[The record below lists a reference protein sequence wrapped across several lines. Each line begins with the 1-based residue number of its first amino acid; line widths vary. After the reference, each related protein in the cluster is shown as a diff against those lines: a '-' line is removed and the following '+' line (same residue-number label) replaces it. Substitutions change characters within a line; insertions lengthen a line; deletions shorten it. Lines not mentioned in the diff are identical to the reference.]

1 MMKKLSTIIL
11 SFILICMLNACSSQK
26 VNNTND
32 SPEITVKAGE
42 TEITSVV
49 KSKSLEGVTVKKE
62 ADRMAMTEIN
72 LEDVELFQSIMN
84 DPSITIPYVTL
95 GETIQIEFNETA
107 PTTYELVE
115 TLLSDDG
122 TLKYKAE
129 TIENIQLTLANGKGS
144 FVLDENVWAH
154 LSSNSEDYEP
164 GATIRGFRLIAQF
177 TDRVQEYT
185 FIIRT
190 DATK

>member
-1 MMKKLSTIIL
+1 MKKLCTIIL
-11 SFILICMLNACSSQK
+11 SFILIFMLNACSSQK
-26 VNNTND
+26 VNTTND
-32 SPEITVKAGE
+32 SPEITVKAGD

-49 KSKSLEGVTVKKE
+49 KSKSLEEVTLKKE
-62 ADRMAMTEIN
+62 ADRMTMTGVN

-84 DPSITIPYVTL
+84 DPSITIPYVSL
-95 GETIQIEFNETA
+95 GETIQIEFNETT

-129 TIENIQLTLANGKGS
+129 TIENIQLTLTNRKGS

-154 LSSNSEDYEP
+154 LSSNSDDYEP
-164 GATIRGFRLIAQF
+164 EATIRGFRLICQF
-177 TDRVQEYT
+177 TDKVQEFS
-185 FIIRT
+185 FIIKT